1 MLADQLHVLYTFQ
14 LLRWWYGERIKVH
27 KGLNIIKPSVK
38 VSFLYGGP
46 ATVRASPQCATTASG
61 PRMLRATAASYN
73 NTENGRHRRAN
84 T

>member
-38 VSFLYGGP
+38 VSSLSGGP
-46 ATVRASPQCATTASG
+46 AT
-61 PRMLRATAASYN
+61 LYIL
-73 NTENGRHRRAN
+73 HF
-84 T
+84 